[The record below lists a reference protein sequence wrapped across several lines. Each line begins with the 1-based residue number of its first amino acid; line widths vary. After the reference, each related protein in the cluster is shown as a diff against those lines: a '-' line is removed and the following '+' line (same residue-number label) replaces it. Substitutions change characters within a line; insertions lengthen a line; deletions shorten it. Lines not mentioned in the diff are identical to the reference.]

1 MLHRIPG
8 LIFVILGLASLAD
21 AWRITSTVRD
31 TATFDALGP
40 DRYLMLASV
49 LMVISGALLALIP
62 AEPQAN
68 TATPPTATAGAGR
81 LPPHVL
87 ILLALIGFALATPYA
102 GFEAACLG
110 FFLYAFSGI
119 SGWPL
124 LRSLLAAVIAVAILY
139 VVFVWVADVPLP
151 KGTWRS

>member
-62 AEPQAN
+62 PN
-68 TATPPTATAGAGR
+68 RRPTLPRRRQRPLVPVDCR
-81 LPPHVL
+81 LM
-87 ILLALIGFALATPYA
+87 
-102 GFEAACLG
+102 
-110 FFLYAFSGI
+110 S
-119 SGWPL
+119 
-124 LRSLLAAVIAVAILY
+124 
-139 VVFVWVADVPLP
+139 
-151 KGTWRS
+151 